1 MRRGDFM
8 AAWAVSDEVLRR
20 RIASGE
26 RCWDWP
32 RHLQYVW
39 RGEALRDK
47 RVLVRCYHGLGD
59 TIQFI
64 RFAAPLRELARRT
77 VFWVQPELLELAKA
91 APGVDRAIP
100 LHEGAPD
107 VAYDLDIEI
116 MELPHAL
123 RIAPQTLGRGVPY
136 LFAQEAKGHSDEF
149 ESPLRHHARARRGHP
164 RLSLG
169 RCAEKTWM
177 AGTSPAMTPNKC
189 CRVGLVWR
197 AGTWNPSRSIP
208 IEVVTHMRAAAG
220 VDLFSLQLDAD
231 PAEIAALDATDW
243 RSADVYL
250 LATRL
255 MTLDLVITV
264 DTMVAHLAGAL
275 GRPVWTILPAD
286 CDWRWMEGR
295 SDSPWYPSMRL
306 FRQRHTGRWQEVLN
320 DLIAA
325 LARGP

>member
-8 AAWAVSDEVLRR
+8 AAWAISDEVLRR
-20 RIASGE
+20 RFESGQ

-64 RFAAPLRELARRT
+64 RFAAPLRRLARHT
-77 VFWVQPELLELAKA
+77 VFWVQPELLELVKA

-100 LHEGAPD
+100 LHEGAPE
-107 VAYDLDIEI
+107 VAYDVDIEI

-123 RIAPQTLGRGVPY
+123 RIAPQTLGRGIPY
-136 LFAQEAKGHSDEF
+136 LFAGFAGEAGIASSRK
-149 ESPLRHHARARRGHP
+149 
-164 RLSLG
+164 
-169 RCAEKTWM
+169 
-177 AGTSPAMTPNKC
+177 
-189 CRVGLVWR
+189 RVGLIWR

-208 IEVVTHMRAAAG
+208 IELVMPARAAAG

-231 PAEIAALDATDW
+231 CAEIAALGATDW
-243 RSADVYL
+243 RSADVCL
-250 LATRL
+250 LAARL
-255 MTLDLVITV
+255 MALDLVITV

-275 GRPVWTILPAD
+275 GRPVWTLLPAD
-286 CDWRWMEGR
+286 CDWRWMERR
-295 SDSPWYPSMRL
+295 SDSPWYPSMLL
-306 FRQRHTGRWQEVLN
+306 FRQRHAGRWQDVL
-320 DLIAA
+320 DDVIAA

>member
-1 MRRGDFM
+1 MVPQACDPNDLGARWTSAMRCGDFT
-8 AAWAVSDEVLRR
+8 AAWAISDEVLRR
-20 RIASGE
+20 RIESGQ

-39 RGEALRDK
+39 RGEAIRDK

-64 RFAAPLRELARRT
+64 RFAALLRHLARHT
-77 VFWVQPELLELAKA
+77 IFWVQPELLELAKV
-91 APGVDRAIP
+91 APGVDLAMP
-100 LHEGAPD
+100 LHEGTPD
-107 VAYDLDIEI
+107 AAYDLDIEI

-123 RIAPQTLGRGVPY
+123 RIAPETLGRGVPY
-136 LFAQEAKGHSDEF
+136 LFAG
-149 ESPLRHHARARRGHP
+149 L
-164 RLSLG
+164 
-169 RCAEKTWM
+169 
-177 AGTSPAMTPNKC
+177 AGAAGIASSRK
-189 CRVGLVWR
+189 RVGLVWR

-208 IEVVTHMRAAAG
+208 FKLVMRARAAAG
-220 VDLFSLQLDAD
+220 VDLFSLQLGADA
-231 PAEIAALDATDW
+231 AEIAALGATDW

-250 LATRL
+250 LAKRL

-275 GRPVWTILPAD
+275 GRPVWTLLPAD

-306 FRQRHTGRWQEVLN
+306 FRQRHAGRWQDVL
-320 DLIAA
+320 DDVIAA